1 MKTIS
6 LSLYIYIWSRVQG
19 QWTPPPPPPPRYT
32 PRLTSPLRDLFFSLL
47 PEPLQRAPGLG
58 A

>member
-1 MKTIS
+1 M
-6 LSLYIYIWSRVQG
+6 YGPGSRVSG
-19 QWTPPPPPPPRYT
+19 PLPPPRYT
-32 PRLTSPLRDLFFSLL
+32 PKVTSPLRDLFFSLL